1 MRYLKEP
8 LKAKVFNGSKWVRNR
23 NATSE
28 SCDKNSIKS
37 TDNDR
42 ELLAGLPDD
51 PQTGKRC

>member
-37 TDNDR
+37 TNNDR